1 MRIGVVV
8 EGVER
13 RRLAAD
19 FARGSRRAHAVIRAR
34 TDGTATILTAAA
46 RCETVLIGSRLTGAR

>member
-1 MRIGVVV
+1 M
-8 EGVER
+8 
-13 RRLAAD
+13 L
-19 FARGSRRAHAVIRAR
+19 IRPT